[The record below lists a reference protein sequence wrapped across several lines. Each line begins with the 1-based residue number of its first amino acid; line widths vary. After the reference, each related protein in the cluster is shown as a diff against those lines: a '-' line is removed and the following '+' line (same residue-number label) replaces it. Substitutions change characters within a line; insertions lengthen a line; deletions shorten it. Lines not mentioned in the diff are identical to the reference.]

1 MMPNMT
7 ASPKQES
14 ESARPPLL
22 CVWLLLLIL
31 PLLAISPALA
41 PGHRLL
47 SQLPVAS
54 EPLSL
59 EYPVASALAAEG
71 MNYSTSDRLFP
82 VLTDQTEARA
92 QLAAGTLPTWDPH
105 LGAGVPLFGGSIA
118 GLAYPLNWFGLL
130 FAPDVA
136 AAPLA
141 LLSLF
146 LAGLGMWLF
155 LGARKLSFEAAI
167 AGALLMQSSLWG
179 FTNLHDFMKVDAAL
193 WLPWMLLGIERVRA
207 RQGGGLLIISGAG
220 GLSLLAGFYSIA
232 VFGLFTAGLYAVFS
246 LASRPKLLGRALLAL
261 VLATGIGAWQLLPAA
276 EASRLSNRQGAD
288 ASALA
293 AQALPTATSAAL
305 LFPDLFGAPDEIATS
320 TYDPAAAA
328 LIAESDKAALA
339 QMNALEWNV
348 HFGSL
353 ALLLGLL
360 ALVTR
365 PKQALAPLGLLL
377 FWFGYAQAWPGFGW
391 LYHVPGLNLGAPG
404 RAMALG
410 WPLFAWLGALGV
422 ESIVREARVLRAH
435 RDPDLQHAALQSE
448 APLPKRL
455 PFGASLAAG
464 LLGLAAM
471 TLAMWGWQRL
481 DPLNL
486 APGLIE
492 RLAARFDYS
501 TTEVA
506 ALIPPAAIQASAER
520 VHAAFGAWFASGLLL
535 VCAALFVRMISGRT
549 LLGRGTL
556 AMALAL
562 AIALAP
568 RLASGAFEFPLN
580 WTALLVL
587 GAGVIGLLLLHAP
600 SLSVRARPE
609 WAHPAWQHTALPM
622 LLLVGLSVETLD
634 VAPRHLRPR
643 AVQPDLRAATS
654 ELSATVPLWPDS
666 VTIDA
671 IAATTAENGR
681 VVRVDQSPNG
691 VGEVIRLAR
700 PNLLTAYG
708 LRDLTPYIV
717 FTPKT
722 LIELVQT
729 VDSTAPFRSGIA
741 AIHKPET
748 LGSPVLDALRVT
760 TVLATHALEPLPPT
774 LTLAYSRP
782 DFFVYKRS
790 GSLPTAVLVPEASV
804 ALDDAQA
811 LAQLG
816 ADDFDPRARMILAP
830 DVELPDAAVLN
841 NAPDPNSEVIVRSP
855 SASRLDVKVTT
866 SVGGWL
872 LMTEQFAPDWKVN
885 IDGQDAVMLRA
896 NHALRALWIPPGEHL
911 VRTWYEPWSLRYGC
925 ILMLL
930 ACVVIMRLT
939 WLERRWTL
947 A

>member
-14 ESARPPLL
+14 ESTRPPLL

-31 PLLAISPALA
+31 PLLAISPALTS
-41 PGHRLL
+41 GHRLL

-54 EPLSL
+54 APLSQ
-59 EYPVASALAAEG
+59 EYPLAAVRAAEG

-92 QLAAGTLPTWDPH
+92 QLATGTLPTWDPH

-130 FAPDVA
+130 FPPDVA

-193 WLPWMLLGIERVRA
+193 WLPWILLGIERVRA
-207 RQGGGLLIISGAG
+207 GQRGGLLIVSGAG

-232 VFGLFTAGLYAVFS
+232 LFGLLTAGIYA
-246 LASRPKLLGRALLAL
+246 LATLARAPKLLGRALLAMG
-261 VLATGIGAWQLLPAA
+261 LALGIGAWQLLPAA
-276 EASRLSNRQGAD
+276 EASRLSIRQSAD

-328 LIAESDKAALA
+328 LIAESDKEALG

-360 ALVTR
+360 ALATR
-365 PKQALAPLGLLL
+365 PKQALAPLALLL
-377 FWFGYAQAWPGFGW
+377 FWFGYAQAWPGFAW
-391 LYHVPGLNLGAPG
+391 LYHLPGLNLGAPG
-404 RAMALG
+404 RALALG

-422 ESIVREARVLRAH
+422 ESIVHEARALRTL
-435 RDPDLQHAALQSE
+435 RDPDLQRTTHA
-448 APLPKRL
+448 PKRV
-455 PFGASLAAG
+455 PVGASLAAG
-464 LLGLAAM
+464 LLGAAAM
-471 TLAMWGWQRL
+471 ALALWGWQRL

-486 APGLIE
+486 APGFTE
-492 RLAARFDYS
+492 HLATRFGYS
-501 TTEVA
+501 TTDVA

-535 VCAALFVRMISGRT
+535 ASAAFFVRMISGRT

-587 GAGVIGLLLLHAP
+587 GAGVIGLVLLHAP

-609 WAHPAWQHTALPM
+609 WAHPSWQHTALPM

-643 AVQPDLRAATS
+643 SVQPN
-654 ELSATVPLWPDS
+654 LSAAISESSAIVPLWPDS

-671 IAATTAENGR
+671 IAATTADNGR
-681 VVRVDQSPNG
+681 VVRVDQSPSG
-691 VGEVIRLAR
+691 VGEVLNLAR

-708 LRDLTPYIV
+708 VRDLTPYIV

-729 VDSTAPFRSGIA
+729 VDPSAPFRSGIA
-741 AIHKPET
+741 AIHKPEA

-760 TVLATHALEPLPPT
+760 TVLATHALEPLPPG

-782 DFFVYKRS
+782 EFFVYQRS
-790 GSLPTAVLVPEASV
+790 GSLPTALLVPAASI
-804 ALDDAQA
+804 AENDTEA
-811 LAQLG
+811 LALLG
-816 ADDFDPRARMILAP
+816 AADFDPRQQLILGP
-830 DVELPDAAVLN
+830 EVELPDAAVLN
-841 NAPDPNSEVIVRSP
+841 NAPDPASEVIVRAP
-855 SASRLDVKVTT
+855 SASRLDLKVTT

-885 IDGQDAVMLRA
+885 IDGKDDVMLRA

-930 ACVVIMRLT
+930 SVVAMVRLT
-939 WLERRWTL
+939 WIERRWTP